1 MLERNNFN
9 RIKITGRLKMT
20 PNSGLRDAASEV
32 SLISANKDKV
42 VRAG

>member
-20 PNSGLRDAASEV
+20 PNSGLQDAASEGSV
-32 SLISANKDKV
+32 TTANQDKA